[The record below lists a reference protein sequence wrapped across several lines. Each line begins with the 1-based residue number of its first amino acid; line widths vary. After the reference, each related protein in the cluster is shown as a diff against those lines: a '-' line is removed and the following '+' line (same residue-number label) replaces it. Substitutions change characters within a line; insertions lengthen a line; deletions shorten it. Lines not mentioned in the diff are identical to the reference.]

1 MRRTIILL
9 LDSFGIGGAEDA
21 CKFGDVTPEG
31 RPYND
36 DGANTLC
43 NIAAFCEAGLAEE
56 GRSGPLQLPNM
67 NRFGLG
73 FAAKESWGGC
83 YPKGLDEDVIPE
95 AAYGFAAEVSTG
107 KDTSSGHWEMMGAPV
122 TYTWGYFKK
131 KKESFPQELL
141 DAFVKETGVP
151 GYLGNCHSSG
161 TVILKELGEEHMRT
175 GKPIL
180 YTSADS
186 VLQIAAHEESFGLE
200 RLYEI
205 CEIARKLV
213 DKYNIARVIARPFV
227 GKSAE
232 DFARTGNRHDY
243 SVKPPAKTVLDK
255 MKEAGNEVVSVG
267 KIKDIFAG
275 CGITKAY
282 KANGIED
289 LFDETLKAVRETPS
303 DAVIFTNF
311 VNFDADYGHR
321 RNISGYAS
329 ALEYFD
335 KRLPEMVAQLG
346 EEDLLILTADH
357 GCDPTW
363 WGTDHTREHI
373 PVIVYGKKVKP
384 VNIGRRHTFA
394 DIGQTIAEH
403 HGLEP
408 LLVGKSFYADIIK
421 KEKE

>member
-1 MRRTIILL
+1 MKRTIILL

-21 CKFGDVTPEG
+21 CQFGDVTPEG
-31 RPYND
+31 RPFND

-43 NIAAFCEAGLAEE
+43 NIAAFCDAGLAEE
-56 GRSGPLQLPNM
+56 ERSGPLKLPTM

-83 YPKGLDEDVIPE
+83 YPKGLDNDVVPE
-95 AAYGFAAEVSTG
+95 AAYGYAAEVSTG

-122 TYTWGYFKK
+122 TFTWGYFKEK
-131 KKESFPQELL
+131 KNSFPQELL
-141 DAFVKETGVP
+141 EEFVREAKVP

-161 TVILKELGEEHMRT
+161 TVILKELGEEHMKT

-186 VLQIAAHEESFGLE
+186 VFQIAAHEETFGLD

-227 GKSAE
+227 GSGPE

-243 SVKPPAKTVLDK
+243 SVTPPAKTVLDQ
-255 MKEAGNEVVSVG
+255 MKEAGGEVVSIG

-289 LFDETLKAVRETPS
+289 LFNATLTAVEETQK
-303 DAVIFTNF
+303 DAILFTNF

-335 KRLPEMVAQLG
+335 ARLHEIMEQLG
-346 EEDLLILTADH
+346 DEDLLILTADH

-373 PVIVYGKKVKP
+373 PVLVYGKKVKP
-384 VNIGRRHTFA
+384 VNLGRRQTFA
-394 DIGQTIAEH
+394 DIGQTIASH
-403 HGLEP
+403 HDLAP
-408 LLVGKSFYADIIK
+408 LLVGKSFYQDIIK
-421 KEKE
+421 K